1 MGEPSIFS
9 PHDLNSQ
16 PYPHLGRPVF
26 FTSAGKKNC
35 KSWDK
40 LRTVSPWKVCHF
52 PLCIGRFFQEAG
64 NLCGYF
70 FFPAK
75 KNIAPRIV
83 EPLQQGHHCALI
95 AWIDSW
101 CRPLTCNLIR
111 SPVKHIPYSRVLA
124 DELQISVRDWGLH
137 WTRRRLPAARR
148 TLCWR
153 PLSPRTRGSTY
164 HNSARETQSYE
175 GTVTWNLGF

>member
-1 MGEPSIFS
+1 MDEPSIFS
-9 PHDLNSQ
+9 PHHLNSQ
-16 PYPHLGRPVF
+16 PYLHLGRP
-26 FTSAGKKNC
+26 KKLQE
-35 KSWDK
+35 
-40 LRTVSPWKVCHF
+40 LRQAQDCISLKGL
-52 PLCIGRFFQEAG
+52 PLSSVYWPFFQEAG
-64 NLCGYF
+64 NLCGCFF

-75 KNIAPRIV
+75 KNIAPRIA

-137 WTRRRLPAARR
+137 WTRRRLPAAHR

-175 GTVTWNLGF
+175 GMVTWNSGF